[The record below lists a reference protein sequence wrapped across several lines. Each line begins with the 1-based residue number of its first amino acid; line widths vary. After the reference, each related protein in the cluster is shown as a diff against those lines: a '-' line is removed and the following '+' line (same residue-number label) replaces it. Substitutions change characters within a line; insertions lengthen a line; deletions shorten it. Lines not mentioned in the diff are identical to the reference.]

1 MSDENEAI
9 DGLCEKIVEQR
20 ARIEALEY
28 ALRDVIRDIDEYERN
43 NNLAPS
49 PGKTECWQSVGNA
62 RAVLDKDAGK

>member
-28 ALRDVIRDIDEYERN
+28 ALRDVIRRH
-43 NNLAPS
+43 
-49 PGKTECWQSVGNA
+49 
-62 RAVLDKDAGK
+62 